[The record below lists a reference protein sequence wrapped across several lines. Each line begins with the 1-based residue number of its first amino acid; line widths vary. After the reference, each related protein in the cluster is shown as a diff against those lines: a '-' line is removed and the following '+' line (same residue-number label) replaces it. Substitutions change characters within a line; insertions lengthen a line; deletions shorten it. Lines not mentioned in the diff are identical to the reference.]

1 LAINFVFPQ
10 ESKNKR
16 RKMLHLKEIQTLKEL
31 VELAMETRM
40 DLNADDTPFA
50 TLSALQAKLTHME
63 IEYEQNYKFRRANQ
77 KQTARSEKR

>member
-1 LAINFVFPQ
+1 LF
-10 ESKNKR
+10 SHR
-16 RKMLHLKEIQTLKEL
+16 RVKTKGERMLHLKEIQTLKEL

-77 KQTARSEKR
+77 KQTA